1 MKGPLEGVR
10 VLDLTHSLAGL
21 FCTMFLADLGAE
33 VIKLEPP
40 QPGQKGV
47 GARFPTGWAVDGID
61 LRFFHLNRNKKSLA
75 LDLKSP
81 IGQQVFYDLVRKADA
96 VVDNFRPAV
105 LKRLGVAYENLAPLN
120 PRLISCSIT
129 SFGSRGPYRDRP
141 AMDSVA
147 QALSGVLS
155 LTWERGQAPVMGLP
169 VADLSSGIL
178 AAQGLC
184 AALYQ
189 REGTGLGQ
197 QVEVSLLDACLALLH
212 YEATYYLNTAKPP
225 PPRGTKVWGAPLFG
239 LFRTRDGY
247 VALSAVTEKQWQ
259 DMCQVLGCQHL
270 LEDARFQTKALRAKN
285 SAELNSLVEALTQDW
300 NSRDL
305 ITRLQEVEIP
315 ASPINTLEE
324 AFADRHIRAGGMVVE
339 VPYQGRALKTIANPV
354 RLSACQPEYRTPP
367 GFGEHTRE
375 VLGGLLGYSPER
387 IEELK
392 RAGVIH

>member
-1 MKGPLEGVR
+1 MRGPIEGVR

-61 LRFFHLNRNKKSLA
+61 LRFFHLSRNKKSLA

-81 IGQQVFYDLVRKADA
+81 AGRQVLYELVKKVDA

-105 LKRLGVAYENLAPLN
+105 LPRLGLAYENLRPLN
-120 PRLISCSIT
+120 PRIIACSIT
-129 SFGSRGPYRDRP
+129 SFGSQGPYRDRP

-155 LTWERGQAPVMGLP
+155 LNWEKGQGPVMGLP
-169 VADLSSGIL
+169 VADLSSGLL

-189 REGTGLGQ
+189 RDRTGLGQ
-197 QVEVSLLDACLALLH
+197 QVEVSLLDTCLALLH
-212 YEATYYLNTAKPP
+212 YEATYYLNSGKLP

-247 VALSAVTEKQWQ
+247 VALSAITEKQWR
-259 DMCQVLGCQHL
+259 DICPLLGCQHL
-270 LEDARFQTKALRAKN
+270 LEDARFQTQALRVKN
-285 SAELNSLVEALTQDW
+285 ALELNALVEALTQEW
-300 NSRDL
+300 KSQDL
-305 ITRLQEVEIP
+305 IARLQDVDIP

-324 AFADRHIRAGGMVVE
+324 AFADPHIRAGGMVVE
-339 VPYQGRALKTIANPV
+339 VAYQGKTLKTIGNPL
-354 RLSACQPEYRTPP
+354 RFSASQQEYRKPP
-367 GFGEHTRE
+367 GFGEHTQE
-375 VLGGLLGYSPER
+375 VLGGLLGYSRER
-387 IEELK
+387 LEEL
-392 RAGVIH
+392 RREGVIS